1 MRGIVRI
8 DYILHKKKPFI
19 IEINTV
25 PGFSKKKS
33 IVPQMLKSE
42 NIKISDFISEQL
54 DELDSN

>member
-8 DYILHKKKPFI
+8 DYILHKR
-19 IEINTV
+19 NHLL
-25 PGFSKKKS
+25 SKLIRYRLFKKS

>member
-25 PGFSKKKS
+25 PGFSKKS